1 MPLQERLSKV
11 AAQEKIAAGA
21 QGQVLKSQPLSPT
34 KLKVTRQSPKAAP
47 KVAEP
52 PQSPVN
58 EEMCLRWNSHH
69 SNMQKAFPSILS
81 KEQYVDVTLAAEGK
95 TLKCHRLILSSCS
108 PYFEE
113 ILSGISP
120 YQHPVLFMRDIPFW
134 ILKSLC
140 DFMYAGEV
148 HIFQNKLEELLTVAE
163 ALKVSLVRS
172 RIQFDHVI
180 AFRSRDW
187 PASRRHR
194 KTTKNN
200 PASMTTL
207 QTITTTTTIKK

>member
-1 MPLQERLSKV
+1 MTQVSVRVKRNVNTLRSENIITWTKMTKVFFLQ
-11 AAQEKIAAGA
+11 
-21 QGQVLKSQPLSPT
+21 
-34 KLKVTRQSPKAAP
+34 
-47 KVAEP
+47 
-52 PQSPVN
+52 
-58 EEMCLRWNSHH
+58 
-69 SNMQKAFPSILS
+69 
-81 KEQYVDVTLAAEGK
+81 
-95 TLKCHRLILSSCS
+95 LILSSCS